1 NVSALSKQSS
11 ALARQSSADI
21 KFTASPSGMH
31 KATPPCQSLD
41 TRQSSLSGARSRSE
55 SPLRWANAIGG
66 AIVLHGRHVKLATQS
81 ENGRRPAQ
89 AQILSIADQQRW
101 VSKTTRALGVSRDQN
116 EGSAPSSID
125 CIRAMGSQL
134 TYRSNMPTK
143 KKKIRARDCNDEAAN

>member
-1 NVSALSKQSS
+1 M
-11 ALARQSSADI
+11 ADM
-21 KFTASPSGMH
+21 SNS
-31 KATPPCQSLD
+31 
-41 TRQSSLSGARSRSE
+41 
-55 SPLRWANAIGG
+55 
-66 AIVLHGRHVKLATQS
+66 ATQS

-143 KKKIRARDCNDEAAN
+143 KKKIRARDCNDEAANCGGLTRRLLKYVQRDKTIIGQFGELFAQLGVFCSLRQLQELIRLPQKEQL